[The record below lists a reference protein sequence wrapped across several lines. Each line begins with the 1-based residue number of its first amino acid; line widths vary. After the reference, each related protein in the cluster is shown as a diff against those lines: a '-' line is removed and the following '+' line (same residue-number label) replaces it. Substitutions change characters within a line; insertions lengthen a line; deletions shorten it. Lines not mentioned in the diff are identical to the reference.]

1 MAEDVHSIS
10 SYGNDDKS
18 ALQAK
23 FEAQK
28 IAFAPIMFKAA
39 LSLKN
44 LGILNII
51 QDNRKHG
58 ITTKEISKTLKL
70 SNYGVKVL
78 LEAGLSLEIVYLK
91 NNKFFLT
98 KTGWF
103 LINDKLTEVNINFTN
118 DVNYLGFDKLE
129 ESVLSGKPKGLEVFG
144 NWETIYE
151 GLSQLPEKAKK
162 SWFEFDQ
169 YYSDAAFP
177 TVLPIILKNN
187 PKKGLDIGGNTGKF
201 SIKCVKKNP
210 NLEMTIL
217 DLPGQI
223 TAAQKNIS
231 NKGLSDKIKLISINL
246 SNHSI
251 PYPGKY
257 DFIWMSQFL
266 DCFSQKDIIKLLER
280 SKKALNSDGS
290 IFILETY
297 WDDQIYP
304 ASTYS
309 LHATSLYFT
318 CMANGN
324 SQMYHHNDMLKLIKK
339 SGLKVTEEYKN
350 IGVGHTLYKC
360 NPV

>member
-1 MAEDVHSIS
+1 MAEDVYSVKN
-10 SYGNDDKS
+10 YGNDNKS

-44 LGILNII
+44 LGILNLI
-51 QDNRKHG
+51 QDNRKQG
-58 ITTKEISKTLKL
+58 ITITEISEKL
-70 SNYGVKVL
+70 ELSEYGVKVL

-91 NNKFFLT
+91 NSKFFLT

-129 ESVLSGKPKGLEVFG
+129 ESVLTGKPKGLEVFG

-151 GLSQLPEKAKK
+151 GLSQLPDKAKK

-169 YYSDAAFP
+169 YYSDIAFP
-177 TVLPIILKNN
+177 SVLPIIFKNN
-187 PKKGLDIGGNTGKF
+187 PKKGLDVGGNTGKF
-201 SIKCVKKNP
+201 SIKCIEENP
-210 NLEMTIL
+210 ELEMTIL
-217 DLPGQI
+217 DLPGQVA
-223 TAAQKNIS
+223 AAQKNIS
-231 NKGLSDKIKLISINL
+231 DKDLSDKIKLIPVNL
-246 SNHSI
+246 LDHSI
-251 PYPGKY
+251 PFPDGY

-266 DCFSQKDIIKLLER
+266 DCFSQKDIVKLLER
-280 SKKALNSDGS
+280 AKKSLNPAGA

-297 WDDQIYP
+297 WDDQTYP

-339 SGLKVTEEYKN
+339 SGLKVTKEFKD

-360 NPV
+360 NPA